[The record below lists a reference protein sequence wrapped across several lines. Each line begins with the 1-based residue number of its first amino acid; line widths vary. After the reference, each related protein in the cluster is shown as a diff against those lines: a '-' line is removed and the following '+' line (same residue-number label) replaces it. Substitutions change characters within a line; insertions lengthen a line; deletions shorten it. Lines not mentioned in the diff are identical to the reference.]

1 MSSIQTDGASLAP
14 PPAALASAAPGRRAT
29 ALFGALLAL
38 LLLALALSQPASLSG
53 DGEEYLLMTVAL
65 ASHASP
71 DLRLDDLARARP
83 LMPGYEPALD
93 ELGRGIAAGA
103 LVPRQGY
110 YRGNDGRAYSLHFF
124 GYPALA
130 ALPFKLLQW
139 SGGNPLRCFQVANLT
154 LVWLLGL
161 CLLRLF
167 GSAPKALA
175 GVALFLGCGGILYWN
190 WSSPEV
196 VSAAALLAALVCWC
210 SGAPRRGGLLAG
222 VAALQNPSIVF
233 VLGGAPLLALCLH
246 YRRDAGLGAN
256 LRAMLTPRMLAGLAI
271 GLAIWA
277 LSPAFNLV
285 EFGTPSLIA
294 KVATARELISLARL
308 HSLYFDLNQGM
319 LIAIPGVA
327 AALLL
332 SAWRTGTAPSRRLGA
347 LALLLAVALTV
358 SFAVPALSVH
368 NWNSGAAGVMR
379 YAFWAAMPLVFLLLW
394 RLRGRRW
401 PALPIA
407 LLAAGQA
414 LAMAHASQYLYTQ
427 FSPLAGWVMRH
438 APSLYNPEPEIFAE
452 RATHGELQLDPGKVY
467 AFEQDGVVFKA
478 LYHSSLPD
486 PQARLCG
493 EAPAAA
499 GGAGQWRYLNRP
511 AACSVPVKL
520 AAGQFQRGAGLLL
533 GAGWSEVEQGRGVW
547 SDSAR
552 SQLVLSYTRGTPP
565 QQLIIQGYYLDG
577 NHRTRVAVNGK
588 DLGWFDLQAGAP
600 LAVPVT
606 GAEHAMTIE
615 LTHEAPHSPGPQ
627 DGRQLAFFLQGTTL
641 R

>member
-1 MSSIQTDGASLAP
+1 MQTDGASTAP
-14 PPAALASAAPGRRAT
+14 PPAAAHAVAAPGRRAL

-38 LLLALALSQPASLSG
+38 LLAALALSRPASLSG

-65 ASHASP
+65 AAHGSP

-139 SGGNPLRCFQVANLT
+139 SGGNPLRCFQIANLS

-161 CLLRLF
+161 CLLRVF

-175 GVALFLGCGGILYWN
+175 GVALFMGCGGILYWN

-196 VSAAALLAALVCWC
+196 VSAAALLAALLCWC
-210 SGAPRRGGLLAG
+210 GGAPRRAGLLAG

-233 VLGGAPLLALCLH
+233 VLGAAPLLALCLH
-246 YRRDAGLGAN
+246 YRRDATPGAN
-256 LRAMLTPRMLAGLAI
+256 LRATLTPRMLAGLAI
-271 GLAIWA
+271 GLAIWS
-277 LSPAFNLV
+277 LSPVFNLI

-294 KVATARELISLARL
+294 KVATAHELISLVRL

-332 SAWRTGTAPSRRLGA
+332 GGWRAGTAPSRRLGA
-347 LALLLAVALTV
+347 LALLLAAALTV
-358 SFAVPALSVH
+358 AFAVPALSVH

-379 YAFWAAMPLVFLLLW
+379 YAFWAAMPLLFLLLW

-407 LLAAGQA
+407 LLAASQA
-414 LAMAHASQYLYTQ
+414 LAMAHASQYLYLE
-427 FSPLAGWVMRH
+427 FSPLATWVMRH
-438 APSLYNPEPEIFAE
+438 APGLYNPEPEVFAE

-467 AFEQDGVVFKA
+467 AFEQDGVPLKV
-478 LYHSSLPD
+478 LYHSSLAD

-493 EAPAAA
+493 EAPAGN
-499 GGAGQWRYLNRP
+499 GGAGQWRYLDHP
-511 AACSVPVKL
+511 AACAAPVQL
-520 AAGQFQRGAGLLL
+520 AAAQFQRGAGLLL
-533 GAGWSEVEQGRGVW
+533 GQGWSEVEQGRGVW
-547 SDSAR
+547 SDSMR
-552 SQLVLSYTRGTPP
+552 SQLVLSYARGAPP
-565 QQLIIQGYYLDG
+565 QQVVIHGYYLDG
-577 NHRTRVAVNGK
+577 NRRTRVALNGK

-600 LAVPVT
+600 LAVQAK
-606 GAEHAMTIE
+606 GAEHGVTIE

-627 DGRQLAFFLQGTTL
+627 DGRQLAFFLQGATL